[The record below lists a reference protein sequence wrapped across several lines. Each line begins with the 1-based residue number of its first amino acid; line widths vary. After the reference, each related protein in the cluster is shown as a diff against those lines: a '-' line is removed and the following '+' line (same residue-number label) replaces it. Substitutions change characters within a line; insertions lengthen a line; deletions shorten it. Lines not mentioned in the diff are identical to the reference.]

1 MIRDEIKT
9 ALAPL
14 RDEPYRALQITL
26 IPTVRPESIIGVR
39 TPALRQL
46 AKRLLAEGDVRPFL
60 EDLPHAFFEE
70 NQLHA
75 FMISE
80 IRDFAACLDAVESF
94 LPRVDNWATCDQLSP
109 RAFRRHRQQL
119 LPAIRRWMAS
129 GQTYMVRFGIRML
142 MDHFLDDGFAPEYPA
157 MVAAVRSEEYYVRMM
172 AAWYFATALAKQ
184 YEAVLPYIAQR
195 RLDPWTHHKAIQKAI
210 ESRRVSPERKE
221 ALRALRT

>member
-46 AKRLLAEGDVRPFL
+46 AKRLMAEEDVRPFL
-60 EDLPHAFFEE
+60 EGLPHAFFEE

-80 IRDFAACLDAVESF
+80 IRDFAACLDAVENF
-94 LPRVDNWATCDQLSP
+94 LPWVDNWATCDQLSP

-184 YEAVLPYIAQR
+184 YEAVFPYIAQR
-195 RLDPWTHHKAIQKAI
+195 RLDPWTHNKAIQKAI
-210 ESRRVSPERKE
+210 ESRRVSPERKD